1 MKPKV
6 RNQVQRRVQGKY
18 RKLKRNSADKEKNSH
33 IELILVGVVL
43 FFIILLDAMD
53 KI

>member
-1 MKPKV
+1 MKLEKN
-6 RNQVQRRVQGKY
+6 NQKQRKIQGKY
-18 RKLKRNSADKEKNSH
+18 RKMKNGPEKQESNSKL
-33 IELILVGVVL
+33 ELLFVGVFL